1 MYIRILAA
9 VAIITF
15 VALGMTGCSQHPD
28 LADVQAGKAQLVC
41 AFQQGPKVIPAAK
54 VAGYDSNRSRWLFT
68 NGSAHSMNCE
78 VYRYG
83 K

>member
-1 MYIRILAA
+1 MHIRILAA

-41 AFQQGPKVIPAAK
+41 AFQQGPKVIPADK
-54 VAGYDSNRSRWLFT
+54 VAGYDYDRSRWLFT
-68 NGSAHSMNCE
+68 NGSAHSQNCE
-78 VYRYG
+78 VFRYG